1 MSKKEVERLLI
12 AGGKDKE
19 MRSRDDQ
26 IRTMT
31 EFVETAVAEG
41 FDFSEGDLVEV
52 LRESGD
58 SFESSGNPR
67 RRDIWWF

>member
-1 MSKKEVERLLI
+1 MSKKEVERLLV
-12 AGGKDKE
+12 AGGEDKE
-19 MRSRDDQ
+19 MRIRYDQ
-26 IRTMT
+26 IRTMP

-41 FDFSEGDLVEV
+41 FDFTAEELMEV